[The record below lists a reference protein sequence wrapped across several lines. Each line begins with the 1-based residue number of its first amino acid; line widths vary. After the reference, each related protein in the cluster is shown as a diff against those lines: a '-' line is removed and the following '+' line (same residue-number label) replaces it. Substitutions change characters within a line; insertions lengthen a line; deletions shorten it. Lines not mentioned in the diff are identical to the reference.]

1 MAPTSRLEWRD
12 PVRRDYPDVWT
23 AEAVAACAALAP
35 LNRERLAR
43 MAERIDRRR
52 RRAQERRRI
61 DFLDPG
67 SEIPRTGIRVQ
78 DARDGKF
85 TGPAIPRDLARQ
97 WIQGTGPATRP
108 GVSGRG
114 REGTASALRN
124 VAYALLSG
132 ADGWMFDGEDAL
144 GQVVTMALDNQRNL
158 KLAIAADPLFLEVAC
173 AVASEMNAWARGF
186 FGREIVS
193 DWRAQLGFTTKIFR
207 ARGLHLDDRH
217 VRESDGTGFSAS
229 IVDLVLYVVNNQ
241 QLLRAAG
248 SSVVLY
254 LPKIQTAEEAA
265 LWNEILNRLERELG
279 SVKPKTLA
287 VVSAA

>member
-23 AEAVAACAALAP
+23 AEAVAACEALAP

-67 SEIPRTGIRVQ
+67 SEIPGTGIRVQ

-85 TGPAIPRDLARQ
+85 TGPAIPPDLARQ

-114 REGTASALRN
+114 G
-124 VAYALLSG
+124 
-132 ADGWMFDGEDAL
+132 
-144 GQVVTMALDNQRNL
+144 
-158 KLAIAADPLFLEVAC
+158 
-173 AVASEMNAWARGF
+173 
-186 FGREIVS
+186 
-193 DWRAQLGFTTKIFR
+193 R
-207 ARGLHLDDRH
+207 ARRAPCATSPTPCSPAPTAGCSTARTPSG
-217 VRESDGTGFSAS
+217 RSSRWRSTTSA
-229 IVDLVLYVVNNQ
+229 
-241 QLLRAAG
+241 
-248 SSVVLY
+248 
-254 LPKIQTAEEAA
+254 T
-265 LWNEILNRLERELG
+265 
-279 SVKPKTLA
+279 
-287 VVSAA
+287 